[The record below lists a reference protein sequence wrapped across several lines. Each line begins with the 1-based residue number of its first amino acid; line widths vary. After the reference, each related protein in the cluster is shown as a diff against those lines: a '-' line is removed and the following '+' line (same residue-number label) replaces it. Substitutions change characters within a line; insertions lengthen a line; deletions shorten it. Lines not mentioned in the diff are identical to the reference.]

1 MRKKFVKKKRKDITT
16 NENIVV
22 SNNKKV
28 CNLFKTKPELSVGW
42 IDEDGNSLTDPD
54 DINDFIK
61 KDSVPEKEKSITRKM
76 GLKDEIIDGKMTR
89 GQAATEIKNKL
100 RRKKEKEAVEYY
112 KKSMKNGTYQGDGT
126 Q

>member
-1 MRKKFVKKKRKDITT
+1 MRKKSIKKKRKDITT

-42 IDEDGNSLTDPD
+42 IDGDGNSLTDPD

-89 GQAATEIKNKL
+89 G
-100 RRKKEKEAVEYY
+100 
-112 KKSMKNGTYQGDGT
+112 
-126 Q
+126 

>member
-1 MRKKFVKKKRKDITT
+1 MRKKSVKKKRKDITT

-22 SNNKKV
+22 NDNKKV

-42 IDEDGNSLTDPD
+42 IDGDGNSLTDPD

-89 GQAATEIKNKL
+89 GQATTEIKNKL

-112 KKSMKNGTYQGDGT
+112 KKSMINGTYQGDGT